1 MLVVR
6 VRVTAGARREKI
18 EKTKDGFVI
27 AVREKAER
35 NEANERVRAIL
46 AREFG
51 VPPKAVRLERG
62 ARSPGKIFR
71 IGLPRS

>member
-1 MLVVR
+1 MLVR
-6 VRVTAGARREKI
+6 VRVTPGARREKM
-18 EKTKDGFVI
+18 EKTTDGFAI

-51 VPPKAVRLERG
+51 VPLSAVRMKTG
-62 ARSPGKIFR
+62 ARSPAKTFEIEA
-71 IGLPRS
+71 